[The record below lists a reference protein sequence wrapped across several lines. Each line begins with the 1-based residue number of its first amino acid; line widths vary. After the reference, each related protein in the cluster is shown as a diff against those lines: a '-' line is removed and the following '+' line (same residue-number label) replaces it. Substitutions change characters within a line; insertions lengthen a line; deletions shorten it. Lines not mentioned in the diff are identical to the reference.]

1 MMPRNAQIPLIRSQ
15 DRQELFDLVP
25 NAEAGKL
32 YLITGERGLIWPLVQ
47 ELTDHFAIRGPLRVV
62 VGGNRFSFE
71 RLPMQLLEHPQRL
84 EEVLDQ
90 VEITRG
96 ETCYQL
102 LHALQKTPESTNP
115 LIVMDILQSF
125 YDENLTEKEVDW
137 VLKDSIQNLQRIS
150 RSAPVLVSASL
161 RTSRPRLLEQVLEG
175 ATHIVN
181 LMPEDFGVPSTQPE
195 LF

>member
-1 MMPRNAQIPLIRSQ
+1 MPRNFHFPAIKNKG
-15 DRQELFDLVP
+15 RQQLFSLVP
-25 NAEAGKL
+25 NAEAGNL
-32 YLITGERGLIWPLVQ
+32 YLITGQLGLIWPLVQ

-71 RLPMQLLEHPQRL
+71 RLPLHILEHPDQL
-84 EEVLDQ
+84 EEILDTI
-90 VEITRG
+90 EITRG

-102 LHALQKTPESTNP
+102 LHALQKTPDSSLP

-137 VLKDSIQNLQRIS
+137 VLKDSIHNLQRLS
-150 RSAPVLVSASL
+150 RSAPVLVSASVHP
-161 RTSRPRLLEQVLEG
+161 SRPHLLDLLLAA
-175 ATHIVN
+175 ATHTIN
-181 LMPEDFGVPSTQPE
+181 LLPEDPHANSRQPG